1 MVSSTAVCL
10 IRDIRGVVPSSQC
23 FLMSV
28 SGRDK
33 NENIFFF
40 FIPNCF
46 HIKCKETHYNK

>member
-40 FIPNCF
+40 FYPKLF
-46 HIKCKETHYNK
+46 PYKVQRDALQ